1 MGKRMLHS
9 WLEKPLID
17 IKKIHKRN
25 SCIESFLNNYAI
37 VDKVSDLLNEIGDI
51 ERILAKISYSK
62 HSPKDLYSLKESIK
76 DLSKIKTILSLS
88 DENLKFFSNELDD
101 LSDIYELISS
111 SIVDDPPF
119 NVKDGGVIKAGYS
132 EELDKIKES
141 STIGKKELVE
151 FEKNE
156 KESTGI
162 KNLKI
167 VFNKKTGYFI
177 DITKSYLD
185 KVPSYYNRIQT
196 LTNSERFFTNKLKE
210 IENKIFSSE
219 DEALEKENEIFNN
232 ISNIILNNINRI
244 QSASNL
250 ISRLDSI
257 LSLTIVAKRE
267 NYFKPEFNNKGIL
280 IIKDGKHPIISY
292 NDISNSFIANDT
304 NIGDKDNRIQII
316 TGPNM
321 SGKSTYLRQV
331 ALISILAQ
339 MGSFVPCKEAFL
351 PILDK
356 IFTRIGSSDNIVEG
370 DSTFMVEMKEMA
382 YILENA
388 TINSLI
394 LLDEIG
400 RGTSTFD
407 GLSIAWAIVEYLS
420 KNVNAKCLF
429 ATHYHEITDL
439 ENSLNNV
446 KNYFVDVKE
455 NSFDITFLYKVKKG
469 VAEKSFGIEVAK
481 LAGIDNSILKRSR
494 QILHTIEKKYK
505 VDIKE
510 INENEKQIDFQAIE
524 TKKLVTKLKNL
535 DIDSLSPRE
544 SFNLLD
550 KLIIEAKSIED

>member
-1 MGKRMLHS
+1 M
-9 WLEKPLID
+9 
-17 IKKIHKRN
+17 
-25 SCIESFLNNYAI
+25 
-37 VDKVSDLLNEIGDI
+37 
-51 ERILAKISYSK
+51 
-62 HSPKDLYSLKESIK
+62 
-76 DLSKIKTILSLS
+76 
-88 DENLKFFSNELDD
+88 
-101 LSDIYELISS
+101 
-111 SIVDDPPF
+111 
-119 NVKDGGVIKAGYS
+119 
-132 EELDKIKES
+132 
-141 STIGKKELVE
+141 
-151 FEKNE
+151 
-156 KESTGI
+156 
-162 KNLKI
+162 
-167 VFNKKTGYFI
+167 
-177 DITKSYLD
+177 
-185 KVPSYYNRIQT
+185 
-196 LTNSERFFTNKLKE
+196 
-210 IENKIFSSE
+210 
-219 DEALEKENEIFNN
+219 
-232 ISNIILNNINRI
+232 
-244 QSASNL
+244 
-250 ISRLDSI
+250 
-257 LSLTIVAKRE
+257 SLTIVAKRE

-339 MGSFVPCKEAFL
+339 MGSFVPCKAFL

-494 QILHTIEKKYK
+494 QILHTIEKN
-505 VDIKE
+505 IK
-510 INENEKQIDFQAIE
+510 
-524 TKKLVTKLKNL
+524 
-535 DIDSLSPRE
+535 
-544 SFNLLD
+544 
-550 KLIIEAKSIED
+550 